1 MKKMKLPCL
10 FEDISSFDEDKRLV
24 KCSIKVQ
31 HDKDNPNGSY
41 FDNEDIKKCADKTLR
56 FTPILGSIIYDEESE
71 EYKLNG
77 HDMKYKIIKTD
88 EGYDLKISHIERIY
102 GFVSHDA
109 EISFEYDEEKDKTF
123 LVTEG
128 YLWKNYMD
136 ELEDILNKKDGQTQV
151 SMEISVNDSFERDD
165 GLLQITDYT
174 FEGIT
179 MLGVP
184 EAMKGSNL
192 QIFSEDALS
201 KLKLDMEELV
211 KVYSL
216 EKEEENLNENNK
228 NVDPTNQIE
237 EFGLSVQNITDQI
250 NTQINSRLVER
261 EDYWGDK
268 YQSRECWYMDVL
280 PDEKIAIVE
289 NADWSCRQYF
299 GVPYSVNEDV
309 VTLDFDN
316 KKSYIQE
323 WREMSGEVEPIIF
336 NCEDTQLKEH
346 IINKF
351 NSIDTHEK
359 EVVELNNLKISYAEL
374 EVKFEEM
381 KDYAE
386 LKEFKQSY
394 DKAKYESEVK
404 EISSKFN
411 LDNEEYQELEEKA
424 ILGEITKEQY
434 EKELFC
440 VLGMKKFEV
449 KKEFSKK
456 DESSEINILDNN
468 ETVKYEPYGGLFK
481 KYLNK

>member
-41 FDNEDIKKCADKTLR
+41 FDNEDIKKCANKTLR
-56 FTPILGSIIYDEESE
+56 HTPILGSIIYDEESE

-102 GFVSHDA
+102 GFVAHDA
-109 EISFEYDEEKDKTF
+109 EINFEYDEEKDRTF

-216 EKEEENLNENNK
+216 EKEEENLNKNNE
-228 NVDPTNQIE
+228 NVDPNNQTE

-250 NTQINSRLVER
+250 ITQINSRLVEK

-268 YQSRECWYMDVL
+268 YQSREFWFMDVL

-289 NADWSCRQYF
+289 NANWSCRQYF

-323 WREMSGEVEPIIF
+323 WREMSGEVEPIVF
-336 NCEDTQLKEH
+336 NCEDIQLKEH

-351 NSIDTHEK
+351 NSIDTHEN
-359 EVVELNNLKISYAEL
+359 VVSELETLKTSYAEL
-374 EVKFEEM
+374 EGKLNEM
-381 KDYAE
+381 NDYDT
-386 LKEFKQSY
+386 LKEFKKRY
-394 DKAKYESEVK
+394 DDAQYEAEIK
-404 EISSKFN
+404 EISAKFD
-411 LDNEEYQELEEKA
+411 LEVEEYQELEEKA
-424 ILGEITKEQY
+424 LKGELAKEQY
-434 EKELFC
+434 EKELYC
-440 VLGMKKFEV
+440 LIGMKQLQEKENFSQLEKPTSEV
-449 KKEFSKK
+449 KVPSNKK
-456 DESSEINILDNN
+456 ISSR
-468 ETVKYEPYGGLFK
+468 YGELGK
-481 KYLNK
+481 KYSK

>member
-10 FEDISSFDEDKRLV
+10 FEDISSFDDDKRLV

-41 FDNEDIKKCADKTLR
+41 FDNEDIKKCANKTLR
-56 FTPILGSIIYDEESE
+56 HTPILGSIIYDEESE

-102 GFVSHDA
+102 GFVAHDA
-109 EISFEYDEEKDKTF
+109 EINFEYDEEKDKTF

-216 EKEEENLNENNK
+216 EKEEENLNKNNE
-228 NVDPTNQIE
+228 NVDPNNQTE

-250 NTQINSRLVER
+250 ITQINSRFVEK
-261 EDYWGDK
+261 EDYWGDN
-268 YQSRECWYMDVL
+268 YQSREFWYMDVF
-280 PDEKIAIVE
+280 PDEKIAVVE

-323 WREMSGEVEPIIF
+323 WREMSGEIEPVAF
-336 NCEDTQLKEH
+336 NCEDVQLKEH

-351 NSIDTHEK
+351 NSIDTHEN
-359 EVVELNNLKISYAEL
+359 VVSELETLKTSYAEL
-374 EVKFEEM
+374 EGKLNEM
-381 KDYAE
+381 NDYDT
-386 LKEFKQSY
+386 LKEFKKRY
-394 DKAKYESEVK
+394 DDAQYEAEIK
-404 EISSKFN
+404 EISAKFD
-411 LDNEEYQELEEKA
+411 LEVEEYQELEEKA
-424 ILGEITKEQY
+424 LKGELTKEQY
-434 EKELFC
+434 EKELYC
-440 VLGMKKFEV
+440 LIGMKQLQEKENFSQSEKPSCEV
-449 KKEFSKK
+449 KVQNNKK
-456 DESSEINILDNN
+456 ISSR
-468 ETVKYEPYGGLFK
+468 YGELGK
-481 KYLNK
+481 KYSK

>member
-10 FEDISSFDEDKRLV
+10 FEDISSFEEDERLV

-41 FDNEDIKKCADKTLR
+41 FDDKDIERCANKSLR
-56 FTPILGSIIYDEESE
+56 YTPILGSIIYDEESE

-77 HDMKYKIIKTD
+77 HDMQYKIIKTD

-102 GFVSHDA
+102 GLVAHDA
-109 EISFEYDEEKDKTF
+109 KISFEYDEEKDKNY

-136 ELEDILNKKDGQTQV
+136 ELEDILNRKDGQTQV

-192 QIFSEDALS
+192 QIFSEDVLS
-201 KLKLDMEELV
+201 KLKIDMEDLI

-216 EKEEENLNENNK
+216 EKEEENLNKNNENIEPNSQ
-228 NVDPTNQIE
+228 TE

-250 NTQINSRLVER
+250 TTQINSRLVER

-268 YQSRECWYMDVL
+268 YQAREFWFLDVL
-280 PDEKIAIVE
+280 PEDKIAIVE

-299 GVPYSVNEDV
+299 GVPYSVSEDV

-323 WREMSGEVEPIIF
+323 WREMSGELDPVVF
-336 NCEDTQLKEH
+336 NCEDVQLKEH

-351 NSIDTHEK
+351 NSIDIHEK
-359 EVVELNNLKISYAEL
+359 EVEELNNLKTSYAEL
-374 EVKFEEM
+374 MNKLEDM
-381 KDYAE
+381 KDYEE
-386 LKEFKQSY
+386 LKKFKESY
-394 DKAKYESEVK
+394 DKAKYESEIK

-411 LDNEEYQELEEKA
+411 LDIEEYQELEEKT
-424 ILGEITKEQY
+424 ILGELTKEQY
-434 EKELFC
+434 EKELYC
-440 VLGMKKFEV
+440 LLGMKQIKNNSKFEKVEKSTCEV
-449 KKEFSKK
+449 KVQNNVKI
-456 DESSEINILDNN
+456 SSR
-468 ETVKYEPYGGLFK
+468 YGELGK
-481 KYLNK
+481 KYSK

>member
-10 FEDISSFDEDKRLV
+10 FEDITSYDDDDRLV
-24 KCSIKVQ
+24 KCSVKVQ

-41 FDNEDIKKCADKTLR
+41 FDNKDIETCANKTLR
-56 FTPILGSIIYDEESE
+56 YTPILGSIIYDEESE

-77 HDMKYKIIKTD
+77 HDMKYTVIKTD

-102 GFVSHDA
+102 GFIPHDA
-109 EISFEYDEEKDKTF
+109 EISFEYDEDNDKNY
-123 LVTEG
+123 LVTNG

-151 SMEISVNDSFERDD
+151 SMEISVNDSFKRDD

-192 QIFSEDALS
+192 QIFSDETMFNLKANMED
-201 KLKLDMEELV
+201 LV
-211 KVYSL
+211 KAYSL
-216 EKEEENLNENNK
+216 KKEEKDLDKENN
-228 NVDPTNQIE
+228 NVEPNSQTE

-250 NTQINSRLVER
+250 VTQVNSRLIER

-268 YQSRECWYMDVL
+268 YQSREFYFMDIL
-280 PDEKIAIVE
+280 PEDKIAIVG

-299 GVPYSVNEDV
+299 GVPYSINEDV
-309 VTLDFDN
+309 ITLDFDN

-323 WREMSGEVEPIIF
+323 WREMSGDSEPVIYST
-336 NCEDTQLKEH
+336 EDTQLKEH

-351 NSIDTHEK
+351 NSIKTHET
-359 EVVELNNLKISYAEL
+359 EL
-374 EVKFEEM
+374 ETKIDEMNEKYADYESLKSFKEEYDKAVYENQVEEVSKM
-381 KDYAE
+381 FALDEDEVNE
-386 LKEFKQSY
+386 LKE
-394 DKAKYESEVK
+394 KALSK
-404 EISSKFN
+404 EISIEQFKEKLGLKFAMK
-411 LDNEEYQELEEKA
+411 QLEN
-424 ILGEITKEQY
+424 
-434 EKELFC
+434 
-440 VLGMKKFEV
+440 
-449 KKEFSKK
+449 KKEFAKK
-456 DESSEINILDNN
+456 ENKSSEIQILDD
-468 ETVKYEPYGGLFK
+468 EKVYEPYGGLFK

>member
-10 FEDISSFDEDKRLV
+10 FEDISSFEEDKRLV

-41 FDNEDIKKCADKTLR
+41 FDNEDIEKCANKSLR
-56 FTPILGSIIYDEESE
+56 YTPILGSIIYDEESE

-77 HDMKYKIIKTD
+77 HDMQYKIIKTD

-102 GFVSHDA
+102 GFVAHDA
-109 EISFEYDEEKDKTF
+109 KISFEYDEEKDKTF

-136 ELEDILNKKDGQTQV
+136 ELEEILNKKDGQTQV
-151 SMEISVNDSFERDD
+151 SMEISVNDSFERND

-216 EKEEENLNENNK
+216 EKEEENLNKNNENI
-228 NVDPTNQIE
+228 DPNSQTE

-250 NTQINSRLVER
+250 TTQINSRLVER

-268 YQSRECWYMDVL
+268 YQAREFWFLDVL
-280 PDEKIAIVE
+280 PEDKIAIVE

-299 GVPYSVNEDV
+299 GVPYSVSEDV

-323 WREMSGEVEPIIF
+323 WREMSGDVESIVF
-336 NCEDTQLKEH
+336 NREDTQLKEH

-351 NSIDTHEK
+351 NSIDTHED
-359 EVVELNNLKISYAEL
+359 EVQELDSLKNSYAEL
-374 EVKFEEM
+374 KIEFE
-381 KDYAE
+381 K
-386 LKEFKQSY
+386 LKEFKEEY
-394 DKAKYESEVK
+394 DRVAYENEVEEASKIFELDEEEIKELKDKVLSK
-404 EISSKFN
+404 EITIDQFKEKLGFKFAMKQMAN
-411 LDNEEYQELEEKA
+411 K
-424 ILGEITKEQY
+424 KET
-434 EKELFC
+434 
-440 VLGMKKFEV
+440 
-449 KKEFSKK
+449 KKEFS
-456 DESSEINILDNN
+456 SEIQIIDDVIEKKNQ
-468 ETVKYEPYGGLFK
+468 PYNGEFEE
-481 KYLNK
+481 YLLRAKNRK

>member
-41 FDNEDIKKCADKTLR
+41 FDNEDIKKCANKTLR
-56 FTPILGSIIYDEESE
+56 YTPILGSIIYDEESE

-102 GFVSHDA
+102 GFVAHDA
-109 EISFEYDEEKDKTF
+109 DINFEYDEEKDKTF

-268 YQSRECWYMDVL
+268 YQTREFWYMDVL

-316 KKSYIQE
+316 KKSYIRE

-336 NCEDTQLKEH
+336 NCEDTRLKEH

-359 EVVELNNLKISYAEL
+359 EVEELNELKTCYDEL
-374 EVKFEEM
+374 QVEFG
-381 KDYAE
+381 E
-386 LKEFKQSY
+386 LKEFKEEC
-394 DKAKYESEVK
+394 DRVAYENEVEEASKMFELDEEEIKELKDQALSK
-404 EISSKFN
+404 EITIEQFKEKLGFKFAMKQIAN
-411 LDNEEYQELEEKA
+411 K
-424 ILGEITKEQY
+424 KED
-434 EKELFC
+434 
-440 VLGMKKFEV
+440 
-449 KKEFSKK
+449 KKEFS
-456 DESSEINILDNN
+456 SEIQIIND
-468 ETVKYEPYGGLFK
+468 TVDKENEPYDGEFK
-481 KYLNK
+481 ELLLRAKNRK

>member
-10 FEDISSFDEDKRLV
+10 FEDISSFDDDKRLV

-41 FDNEDIKKCADKTLR
+41 FDNEDIKKCANKTLR
-56 FTPILGSIIYDEESE
+56 HTPILGSIIYDEESE

-102 GFVSHDA
+102 GFVAHDA
-109 EISFEYDEEKDKTF
+109 EINFEYDEEKNKTF

-216 EKEEENLNENNK
+216 EKEEENLNKNNE
-228 NVDPTNQIE
+228 NVDSNNQTE

-250 NTQINSRLVER
+250 ITQINSRFVEK
-261 EDYWGDK
+261 EDYWGDN
-268 YQSRECWYMDVL
+268 YQSREFWYMDVL
-280 PDEKIAIVE
+280 PDEKIAVVE

-323 WREMSGEVEPIIF
+323 WREMSGEVDPIVF
-336 NCEDTQLKEH
+336 NCEDVQLKEH

-351 NSIDTHEK
+351 NSIDTHEE
-359 EVVELNNLKISYAEL
+359 EVAEL
-374 EVKFEEM
+374 SSLKTSYDELKVEFGK
-381 KDYAE
+381 
-386 LKEFKQSY
+386 LKEFKEEY
-394 DKAKYESEVK
+394 DRVAYENEVEEASKMFELDEEEIKELKEKALSK
-404 EISSKFN
+404 EITIEQFKEKLGFKFAMKQMSN
-411 LDNEEYQELEEKA
+411 K
-424 ILGEITKEQY
+424 KEN
-434 EKELFC
+434 
-440 VLGMKKFEV
+440 
-449 KKEFSKK
+449 KKEFT
-456 DESSEINILDNN
+456 SEIQIINDTIDKEN
-468 ETVKYEPYGGLFK
+468 EPYDGEFK
-481 KYLNK
+481 ELLLRAKNRK